1 VLSSKVGEKEIVI
14 KELQKT
20 INELSE
26 REKMKE
32 NAFEKDKKI
41 FEDQL
46 GLKERELNR
55 IQKEFKEEKSNLV
68 QKICFAE
75 KY

>member
-1 VLSSKVGEKEIVI
+1 MLSSKVGEKEIVI

-20 INELSE
+20 INELND

-32 NAFEKDKKI
+32 NAFEKDKKS

-55 IQKEFKEEKSNLV
+55 IQKEFKEEKSSLF
-68 QKICFAE
+68 QKICLVE